1 MTGQIILFQNFRY
14 REKAPAYQLPESRL
28 GLSDPPRRV
37 RSQSDFS
44 PAIRNR
50 RNLKLQVARI
60 AKLLDELEEL
70 ARTSN
75 SCPPAIVGR
84 AHAGIERARR
94 ILQPCSEFE
103 RTAGREN
110 EIEDDPQPD
119 VDGEMLERMY
129 RELNPDA

>member
-1 MTGQIILFQNFRY
+1 MTGQIILFQSFRY

-44 PAIRNR
+44 PAILNR
-50 RNLKLQVARI
+50 RDLKLQVARI
-60 AKLLDELEEL
+60 SKLLDELEEL

-129 RELNPDA
+129 RKLDPDA